1 MTLPAKQLKAI
12 NHDIHINGLPET
24 CIRVN
29 QTRNDKACVTSKFAP
44 FKEAIIGQRITHV
57 WRGHGSTL
65 FIEFGRLTQRTKR
78 DGTPGQPH
86 GEITLM
92 VEWSW
97 RIEKLRSIVGG
108 SWSTERRWSS
118 MLKKFIGATVEDIEL
133 FGEIPEVRLSL
144 SNGYRLLS
152 FMTAEGQPGWAL
164 ISQQS
169 QLGTL
174 LVRKGRLF
182 IEKTTISH

>member
-1 MTLPAKQLKAI
+1 LLEQSHACSAANANFHDNDFTGQANEGYKSRNP
-12 NHDIHINGLPET
+12 DIHINCLPET

-29 QTRNDKACVTSKFAP
+29 QTRNDRASMTSKFAP

-65 FIEFGRLTQRTKR
+65 FIEFGHLTQRTKR

-97 RIEKLRSIVGG
+97 RIEKIRSIVG
-108 SWSTERRWSS
+108 EA
-118 MLKKFIGATVEDIEL
+118 GATSGD
-133 FGEIPEVRLSL
+133 GHPCSKNSL
-144 SNGYRLLS
+144 VLRCRTSS
-152 FMTAEGQPGWAL
+152 C
-164 ISQQS
+164 S
-169 QLGTL
+169 
-174 LVRKGRLF
+174 GRYL
-182 IEKTTISH
+182 KSG